1 MKAGPPPGPD
11 RGQSPRIWVV
21 SRPMTVVHKGGWV
34 RALRAHWLVPTLIL
48 VGMGLSLV
56 DRESGLLAWYELRQ
70 ELGESRDR
78 IASLSQRVDS
88 LNAEISA
95 LERDP
100 FALERAIREEL
111 ELARPGEIVVRFPPQ
126 SAPN

>member
-1 MKAGPPPGPD
+1 
-11 RGQSPRIWVV
+11 
-21 SRPMTVVHKGGWV
+21 MTVVHKGGWV
-34 RALRAHWLVPTLIL
+34 RALRAHWLVPTILL
-48 VGMGLSLV
+48 VGMGLSLA
-56 DRESGLLAWYELRQ
+56 DRESGLLTWYELRQ
-70 ELGESRDR
+70 LRGDSRDR
-78 IASLSQRVDS
+78 IASLNQRVDS

-111 ELARPGEIVVRFPPQ
+111 ELARPGEIMVRFLPQ